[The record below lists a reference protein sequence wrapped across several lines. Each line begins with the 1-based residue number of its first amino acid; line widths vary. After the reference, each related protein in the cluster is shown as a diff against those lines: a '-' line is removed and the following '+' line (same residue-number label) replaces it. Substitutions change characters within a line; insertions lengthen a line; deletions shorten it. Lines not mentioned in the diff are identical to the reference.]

1 MKDIPSRLKE
11 LRETLSLSQQDLARH
26 AGDLSRAAVHQWES
40 GATKPGWEALDALQR
55 SLSVNPSWIMR
66 GDGAMF
72 LESGGPSLTS
82 KQAALIG
89 IFEGLTSTQQDQ
101 VIRELDDLKRKN
113 EEIIKELTSKKA

>member
-1 MKDIPSRLKE
+1 
-11 LRETLSLSQQDLARH
+11 
-26 AGDLSRAAVHQWES
+26 
-40 GATKPGWEALDALQR
+40 
-55 SLSVNPSWIMR
+55 
-66 GDGAMF
+66 MF